1 LLSTCSKRERGKE
14 KLELFLPYLFLCC
27 PTPRRAEPFA
37 HASKP
42 KAHQITKNTGNPK
55 LLLPILP
62 KKSSLPSQTAV
73 QPYGAFV
80 DIGAASDGLVHISHL
95 STEFVSSVA
104 DVVSQGQAVSVR
116 VLSVDAATG
125 KIALSMVPEGEERS
139 SRGGGGGG
147 RRDFN
152 NDGGGDFAAGGEV
165 KRGKVASAGK
175 RTGGVARERRP
186 DLTVT
191 KGQKVSGKVA
201 RAVAYG
207 VFVELAGEDGVQG
220 FLHSEQYG
228 ETPASALEVGAEL
241 AEILVLNVD
250 AKRRRVDLTLRS
262 AEELA
267 AEAEIAAKG
276 ANAGAPV
283 PAGASPFGAAFA
295 RAGLTKE
302 AFGGSSSA
310 SSSAAGAAPKAAA
323 AVVEAPAAAKEEEKE
338 EEPAA
343 AAPAADD
350 EAEAEAESKNAEASA
365 TVTAA
370 PAAVVEAAPAK
381 EAAPVPAAAAASS
394 SPPAAAASSAGGISA
409 VVVKALREKSGAG
422 MMDCKK
428 ALAECGGDVD
438 AAAEYLRKKGLAS
451 ADKKASRVA
460 AEGEVASYIHA
471 GARLGVLLEVNC
483 ETDFVARGEK
493 FRELVADLAMQVA
506 AFPDVVAVSV
516 DDVSEELKQKETEI
530 ESGKEDILSKPE
542 NMRAKIVEGR
552 VAKTVKTMALL
563 EQPFIKD
570 SNKTVDTAIR
580 EAVAALGEKISMRRF
595 ERFELGE
602 GLEKKEVDLAK
613 DVAEQTAALEAA
625 AAAKKAAAAE
635 AAAAAVPAEAEEEKK
650 ESKPVVAVSAAVVK
664 ALREKSGA
672 GMMDCKKA
680 LGECGGDVDA
690 AAEYLRKKGLAS
702 ADKKASRAATEGAIG
717 SYIHAGSALGV
728 LVEVNYETDFVAR
741 GEKFQELVADLAMQV
756 AACPTVSVVSAS
768 DYPAELL
775 EKERAIESAK
785 EDLASKPENIRAK
798 IVDGRVAKIAG
809 EAALLEQP
817 FIKDSTTTV
826 GEHIKAAVASIGEN
840 IQVRRFARYNLGEGI
855 EKRSDDFA
863 AEVAAQTGGV

>member
-1 LLSTCSKRERGKE
+1 MEAGPIEGMKLRLTKTLKTSK
-14 KLELFLPYLFLCC
+14 
-27 PTPRRAEPFA
+27 
-37 HASKP
+37 
-42 KAHQITKNTGNPK
+42 
-55 LLLPILP
+55 
-62 KKSSLPSQTAV
+62 KKKKKQTAV

-125 KIALSMVPEGEERS
+125 KIALSMVPEGEEK
-139 SRGGGGGG
+139 SRGGGG

-152 NDGGGDFAAGGEV
+152 NRDGGEAGLSGGGDAP

-191 KGQKVSGKVA
+191 KGQKVKGKVA

-207 VFVELAGEDGVQG
+207 VFVELEGEDGVQG

-228 ETPASALEVGAEL
+228 ETPASALEIGAEVPEL
-241 AEILVLNVD
+241 LVLNVD

-283 PAGASPFGAAFA
+283 PAGASAFGAAFA
-295 RAGLTKE
+295 RAGLSKE
-302 AFGGSSSA
+302 AFGGSLSK
-310 SSSAAGAAPKAAA
+310 AAAAAPKAAA
-323 AVVEAPAAAKEEEKE
+323 AVVEAPAAADT
-338 EEPAA
+338 
-343 AAPAADD
+343 AADSS
-350 EAEAEAESKNAEASA
+350 EAESKNAEASA
-365 TVTAA
+365 TATAA

-381 EAAPVPAAAAASS
+381 EAAPAAAAAASA
-394 SPPAAAASSAGGISA
+394 PAVASAGSISA

-460 AEGEVASYIHA
+460 AEGEVAAYIHA

-506 AFPDVVAVSV
+506 ACPDVVAVSV
-516 DDVSEELKQKETEI
+516 DDVSEDLKRKETEI

-580 EAVAALGEKISMRRF
+580 EAVAALGEKISVRRF

-602 GLEKKEVDLAK
+602 GLEKKEADLAK

-635 AAAAAVPAEAEEEKK
+635 AAAAAAAPKEEAEAAPA
-650 ESKPVVAVSAAVVK
+650 KPVVAVSAAVVK
-664 ALREKSGA
+664 TLREKSGA

-680 LGECGGDVDA
+680 LAECGGDVDA

-728 LVEVNYETDFVAR
+728 LIEVNCETDFVAR

-756 AACPTVSVVSAS
+756 AACPSVSVVSAS
-768 DYPAELL
+768 DYPADLL

-798 IVDGRVAKIAG
+798 IVEGRVAKIAG

-817 FIKDSTTTV
+817 FIKESTTTV

-840 IQVRRFARYNLGEGI
+840 IQVRRFVRYNLGEGI

>member
-1 LLSTCSKRERGKE
+1 MEAGPIEGMKLRLTKTLKTSK
-14 KLELFLPYLFLCC
+14 
-27 PTPRRAEPFA
+27 
-37 HASKP
+37 
-42 KAHQITKNTGNPK
+42 
-55 LLLPILP
+55 
-62 KKSSLPSQTAV
+62 KKKRKQTAV

-125 KIALSMVPEGEERS
+125 KIALSMVPEGEEK
-139 SRGGGGGG
+139 SRGGGG

-152 NDGGGDFAAGGEV
+152 NRDGGEAGLSGGGDAP

-191 KGQKVSGKVA
+191 KGQKVKGKVA

-207 VFVELAGEDGVQG
+207 VFVELEGEDGVQG

-228 ETPASALEVGAEL
+228 EPPASALEIGAEVPEL
-241 AEILVLNVD
+241 LVLNVD

-283 PAGASPFGAAFA
+283 PAGASAFGAAFA
-295 RAGLTKE
+295 RAGLSKE
-302 AFGGSSSA
+302 AFGGSLSK
-310 SSSAAGAAPKAAA
+310 AAAAAPKAAA
-323 AVVEAPAAAKEEEKE
+323 AVVEAPAAADT
-338 EEPAA
+338 
-343 AAPAADD
+343 AADSS
-350 EAEAEAESKNAEASA
+350 EAESKNAEASA
-365 TVTAA
+365 TATAA

-381 EAAPVPAAAAASS
+381 EAAPAAAAAASA
-394 SPPAAAASSAGGISA
+394 PAVASAGSISA

-460 AEGEVASYIHA
+460 AEGEVAAYIHA

-506 AFPDVVAVSV
+506 ACPDVVAVSV
-516 DDVSEELKQKETEI
+516 DDVSEDLKRKETEI

-580 EAVAALGEKISMRRF
+580 EAVAALGEKISVRRF

-602 GLEKKEVDLAK
+602 GLEKKEADLAK

-635 AAAAAVPAEAEEEKK
+635 AAAAAAAPKEEAEAAPA
-650 ESKPVVAVSAAVVK
+650 KPVVAVSAAVVK
-664 ALREKSGA
+664 TLREKSGA

-680 LGECGGDVDA
+680 LAECGGDVDA

-728 LVEVNYETDFVAR
+728 LIEVNCETDFVAR

-756 AACPTVSVVSAS
+756 AACPSVSVVSAS
-768 DYPAELL
+768 DYPADLL

-798 IVDGRVAKIAG
+798 IVEGRVAKIAG

-817 FIKDSTTTV
+817 FIKESTTTV

-840 IQVRRFARYNLGEGI
+840 IQVRRFVRYNLGEGI

>member
-1 LLSTCSKRERGKE
+1 MEAGPIEGMKLRLTKTLKTSK
-14 KLELFLPYLFLCC
+14 
-27 PTPRRAEPFA
+27 
-37 HASKP
+37 
-42 KAHQITKNTGNPK
+42 
-55 LLLPILP
+55 
-62 KKSSLPSQTAV
+62 KKKKKQTAV

-125 KIALSMVPEGEERS
+125 KIALSMVPEGEEK
-139 SRGGGGGG
+139 SRGGGG

-152 NDGGGDFAAGGEV
+152 NRDGGEAGLSGGGDAP

-191 KGQKVSGKVA
+191 KGQKVKGKVA

-207 VFVELAGEDGVQG
+207 VFVELEGEDGVQG

-228 ETPASALEVGAEL
+228 ETPASALEIGAEVPEL
-241 AEILVLNVD
+241 LVLNVD

-283 PAGASPFGAAFA
+283 PAGASAFGAAFA
-295 RAGLTKE
+295 RAGLSKE
-302 AFGGSSSA
+302 AFGGSLSK
-310 SSSAAGAAPKAAA
+310 AAAAAPKAAA
-323 AVVEAPAAAKEEEKE
+323 AVVEAPAAADT
-338 EEPAA
+338 
-343 AAPAADD
+343 AADSS
-350 EAEAEAESKNAEASA
+350 EAESKNAEASA
-365 TVTAA
+365 TATAA

-381 EAAPVPAAAAASS
+381 EAAPAAAAAASA
-394 SPPAAAASSAGGISA
+394 PAVASAGSISA

-428 ALAECGGDVD
+428 ALAECGGAVD

-460 AEGEVASYIHA
+460 AEGEVAAYIHA

-506 AFPDVVAVSV
+506 ACPDVVAVSV
-516 DDVSEELKQKETEI
+516 DDVSEDLKRKETEI

-580 EAVAALGEKISMRRF
+580 EAVAALGEKISVRRF

-602 GLEKKEVDLAK
+602 GLEKKEADLAK

-635 AAAAAVPAEAEEEKK
+635 AAAAAAAPKEEAEAAPA
-650 ESKPVVAVSAAVVK
+650 KPVVAVSAAVVK
-664 ALREKSGA
+664 TLREKSGA

-680 LGECGGDVDA
+680 LAECGGDVDA

-728 LVEVNYETDFVAR
+728 LIEVNCETDFVAR

-756 AACPTVSVVSAS
+756 AACPSVSVVSAS
-768 DYPAELL
+768 DYPADLL

-798 IVDGRVAKIAG
+798 IVEGRVAKIAG

-817 FIKDSTTTV
+817 FIKESTTTV

-840 IQVRRFARYNLGEGI
+840 IQVRRFVRYNLGEGI

>member
-1 LLSTCSKRERGKE
+1 MQKTSTTER
-14 KLELFLPYLFLCC
+14 
-27 PTPRRAEPFA
+27 
-37 HASKP
+37 
-42 KAHQITKNTGNPK
+42 TKTEQK
-55 LLLPILP
+55 T
-62 KKSSLPSQTAV
+62 KKQTAV

-104 DVVSQGQAVSVR
+104 DIVQQGQAVSVR
-116 VLSVDAATG
+116 VLSVDTSTG

-139 SRGGGGGG
+139 RGGGGG

-152 NDGGGDFAAGGEV
+152 NDGGDFSGGDAP

-186 DLTVT
+186 DLTIT
-191 KGQKVSGKVA
+191 KGQKVKGKVA

-207 VFVELAGEDGVQG
+207 VFVELDGEDGLQG

-228 ETPASALEVGAEL
+228 ETPASALEIGAEV
-241 AEILVLNVD
+241 AELLVLNVD
-250 AKRRRVDLTLRS
+250 PKRRRVDLTLRS

-310 SSSAAGAAPKAAA
+310 
-323 AVVEAPAAAKEEEKE
+323 PA
-338 EEPAA
+338 AA
-343 AAPAADD
+343 AAPAAIVEAAPAAAAVEAAPAAVE
-350 EAEAEAESKNAEASA
+350 EAEAEAPAAAEADDSSEAESKNAEASA
-365 TVTAA
+365 TATAA

-381 EAAPVPAAAAASS
+381 EAAAAAASS
-394 SPPAAAASSAGGISA
+394 TSPPAAASAAGGISA

-428 ALAECGGDVD
+428 ALAECGGDVA

-506 AFPDVVAVSV
+506 ACPDVVAVSV
-516 DDVSEELKQKETEI
+516 DDVSEDLKKKETEI

-580 EAVAALGEKISMRRF
+580 EAVAALGEKISVRRF

-602 GLEKKEVDLAK
+602 GLEKKEADLAK
-613 DVAEQTAALEAA
+613 EVAEQTAALEAA
-625 AAAKKAAAAE
+625 AAAKRAAAAE
-635 AAAAAVPAEAEEEKK
+635 AAAAAPAEEVK
-650 ESKPVVAVSAAVVK
+650 EDAPAKPVVAVSAAVVK
-664 ALREKSGA
+664 ALRDKSGA

-680 LGECGGDVDA
+680 LAECGGDVDS
-690 AAEYLRKKGLAS
+690 AAEFLRKKGLAS

-728 LVEVNYETDFVAR
+728 LVEVNCETDFVAR
-741 GEKFQELVADLAMQV
+741 GERFQELVADLAMQV
-756 AACPTVSVVSAS
+756 AACPSVSVVSAA
-768 DYPAELL
+768 DFPAEVL
-775 EKERAIESAK
+775 ERERAIEMKK
-785 EDLASKPENIRAK
+785 EDLASKPEAIRAK

-809 EAALLEQP
+809 EAALLEQA
-817 FIKDSTTTV
+817 FIKDPSTTV
-826 GEHIKAAVASIGEN
+826 GDYIKAAVASIGEN
-840 IQVRRFARYNLGEGI
+840 IQVRRFARFNLGEGI
-855 EKRSDDFA
+855 EKKSDDFA

>member
-1 LLSTCSKRERGKE
+1 MEAGPIEGMKLRLTKTLKTSK
-14 KLELFLPYLFLCC
+14 
-27 PTPRRAEPFA
+27 
-37 HASKP
+37 
-42 KAHQITKNTGNPK
+42 
-55 LLLPILP
+55 
-62 KKSSLPSQTAV
+62 KKKKKQTAV

-125 KIALSMVPEGEERS
+125 KIALSMVPEGEEK
-139 SRGGGGGG
+139 SRGGGG

-152 NDGGGDFAAGGEV
+152 NRDGGEAGLSGGGDAP

-191 KGQKVSGKVA
+191 KGQKVKGKVA

-207 VFVELAGEDGVQG
+207 VFVELEGEDGVQG

-228 ETPASALEVGAEL
+228 ETPASALEIGAEVPEL
-241 AEILVLNVD
+241 LVLNVD

-283 PAGASPFGAAFA
+283 PAGASAFGAAFA
-295 RAGLTKE
+295 RAGLSKE
-302 AFGGSSSA
+302 AFGGSLSK
-310 SSSAAGAAPKAAA
+310 AAAAAPKAAA
-323 AVVEAPAAAKEEEKE
+323 AVVEAPAAADT
-338 EEPAA
+338 
-343 AAPAADD
+343 AADSS
-350 EAEAEAESKNAEASA
+350 EAESKNAEASA
-365 TVTAA
+365 TATAA

-381 EAAPVPAAAAASS
+381 EAAPAAAAAASA
-394 SPPAAAASSAGGISA
+394 PAVASAGSISA

-460 AEGEVASYIHA
+460 AEGEVAAYIHA

-506 AFPDVVAVSV
+506 ACPDVVAVSV
-516 DDVSEELKQKETEI
+516 DDVSEDLKRKETEI

-580 EAVAALGEKISMRRF
+580 EAVAALGEKISVRRF

-602 GLEKKEVDLAK
+602 GLEKKEADLAK

-635 AAAAAVPAEAEEEKK
+635 AAAAAAAPKEEAEAAPA
-650 ESKPVVAVSAAVVK
+650 KPVVAVSAAVVK
-664 ALREKSGA
+664 TLREKTGA

-680 LGECGGDVDA
+680 LAECGGDVDA

-728 LVEVNYETDFVAR
+728 LIEVNCETDFVAR

-756 AACPTVSVVSAS
+756 AACPSVSVVSAS
-768 DYPAELL
+768 DYPADLL

-798 IVDGRVAKIAG
+798 IVEGRVAKIAG

-817 FIKDSTTTV
+817 FIKESTTTV

-840 IQVRRFARYNLGEGI
+840 IQVRRFVRYNLGEGI

>member
-1 LLSTCSKRERGKE
+1 M
-14 KLELFLPYLFLCC
+14 
-27 PTPRRAEPFA
+27 
-37 HASKP
+37 
-42 KAHQITKNTGNPK
+42 
-55 LLLPILP
+55 
-62 KKSSLPSQTAV
+62 
-73 QPYGAFV
+73 
-80 DIGAASDGLVHISHL
+80 HISHL

-125 KIALSMVPEGEERS
+125 KIALSMVPEGEEK
-139 SRGGGGGG
+139 SRGGGG

-152 NDGGGDFAAGGEV
+152 NRDGGEAGLSGGGDAP

-191 KGQKVSGKVA
+191 KGQKVKGKVA

-207 VFVELAGEDGVQG
+207 VFVELEGEDGVQG

-228 ETPASALEVGAEL
+228 ETPASALEIGAEVPEL
-241 AEILVLNVD
+241 LVLNVD

-283 PAGASPFGAAFA
+283 PAGASAFGAAFA
-295 RAGLTKE
+295 RAGLSKE
-302 AFGGSSSA
+302 AFGGSLSK
-310 SSSAAGAAPKAAA
+310 AAAAAPKAAA
-323 AVVEAPAAAKEEEKE
+323 AVVEAPAAADT
-338 EEPAA
+338 
-343 AAPAADD
+343 AADSS
-350 EAEAEAESKNAEASA
+350 EAESKNAEASA
-365 TVTAA
+365 TA

-381 EAAPVPAAAAASS
+381 EAAPAAAAAASA
-394 SPPAAAASSAGGISA
+394 PAVASAGSISA

-460 AEGEVASYIHA
+460 AEGEVAAYIHA

-506 AFPDVVAVSV
+506 ACPDVVAVSV
-516 DDVSEELKQKETEI
+516 DDVSEDLKRQETEI

-580 EAVAALGEKISMRRF
+580 EAVAALGEKISVRRF

-602 GLEKKEVDLAK
+602 GLEKKEADLAK

-635 AAAAAVPAEAEEEKK
+635 AAAAAAAPKEEAEAAPA
-650 ESKPVVAVSAAVVK
+650 KPVVAVSAAVVK
-664 ALREKSGA
+664 TLREKSGA

-680 LGECGGDVDA
+680 LAECGGDVDA

-728 LVEVNYETDFVAR
+728 LIEVNCETDFVAR

-756 AACPTVSVVSAS
+756 AACPSVSVVSAS
-768 DYPAELL
+768 DYPADLL

-798 IVDGRVAKIAG
+798 IVEGRVAKIAG

-817 FIKDSTTTV
+817 FIKESTTTV

-840 IQVRRFARYNLGEGI
+840 IQVRRFVRYNLGEGI

>member
-1 LLSTCSKRERGKE
+1 MEAGPIEGMKLRLTKTLKTSK
-14 KLELFLPYLFLCC
+14 
-27 PTPRRAEPFA
+27 
-37 HASKP
+37 
-42 KAHQITKNTGNPK
+42 
-55 LLLPILP
+55 
-62 KKSSLPSQTAV
+62 KKKKKQTAV

-125 KIALSMVPEGEERS
+125 KISLSMVPEGEEK
-139 SRGGGGGG
+139 SRGGGG

-152 NDGGGDFAAGGEV
+152 NRDGGEAGLSGGGDAP

-191 KGQKVSGKVA
+191 KGQKVKGKVA

-207 VFVELAGEDGVQG
+207 VFVELEGEDGVQG

-228 ETPASALEVGAEL
+228 ETPASALEIGAEVPEL
-241 AEILVLNVD
+241 LVLNVD

-283 PAGASPFGAAFA
+283 PAGASAFGAAFA
-295 RAGLTKE
+295 RAGLSKE
-302 AFGGSSSA
+302 AFGGSLSK
-310 SSSAAGAAPKAAA
+310 AAAAAPKAAA
-323 AVVEAPAAAKEEEKE
+323 AVVEAPAAADT
-338 EEPAA
+338 
-343 AAPAADD
+343 AADSS
-350 EAEAEAESKNAEASA
+350 EAESKNAEASA
-365 TVTAA
+365 TATAA

-381 EAAPVPAAAAASS
+381 EAAPAAAAAASA
-394 SPPAAAASSAGGISA
+394 PAVASAGSISA

-460 AEGEVASYIHA
+460 AEGEVAAYIHA

-506 AFPDVVAVSV
+506 ACPDVVAVSV
-516 DDVSEELKQKETEI
+516 DDVSEDLKRKETEI

-580 EAVAALGEKISMRRF
+580 EAVAALGEKISVRRF

-602 GLEKKEVDLAK
+602 GLEKKEADLAK

-635 AAAAAVPAEAEEEKK
+635 AAAAAAAPKEEAEAAPA
-650 ESKPVVAVSAAVVK
+650 KPVVAVSAAVVK
-664 ALREKSGA
+664 TLREKSGA

-680 LGECGGDVDA
+680 LAECGGDVDA

-728 LVEVNYETDFVAR
+728 LIEVNCETDFVAR

-756 AACPTVSVVSAS
+756 AACPSVSVVSAS
-768 DYPAELL
+768 DYPADLL

-798 IVDGRVAKIAG
+798 IVEGRVAKIAG

-817 FIKDSTTTV
+817 FIKESTTTV

-840 IQVRRFARYNLGEGI
+840 IQVRRFVRYNLGEGI

>member
-1 LLSTCSKRERGKE
+1 MEAGPIEGMKLRQTKTLKTSK
-14 KLELFLPYLFLCC
+14 
-27 PTPRRAEPFA
+27 
-37 HASKP
+37 
-42 KAHQITKNTGNPK
+42 
-55 LLLPILP
+55 
-62 KKSSLPSQTAV
+62 KKKKKQTAV

-125 KIALSMVPEGEERS
+125 KIALSMVPEGEEK
-139 SRGGGGGG
+139 SRGGGG

-152 NDGGGDFAAGGEV
+152 NRDGGEAGLSGGGDAP

-191 KGQKVSGKVA
+191 KGQKVKGKVA

-207 VFVELAGEDGVQG
+207 VFVELEGEDGVQG

-228 ETPASALEVGAEL
+228 ETPASALEIGAEVPEL
-241 AEILVLNVD
+241 LVLNVD

-283 PAGASPFGAAFA
+283 PAGASAFGAAFA
-295 RAGLTKE
+295 RAGLSKE
-302 AFGGSSSA
+302 AFGGSLSK
-310 SSSAAGAAPKAAA
+310 AAAAAPKAAA
-323 AVVEAPAAAKEEEKE
+323 AVVEAPAAADT
-338 EEPAA
+338 
-343 AAPAADD
+343 AADSS
-350 EAEAEAESKNAEASA
+350 EAESKNAEASA
-365 TVTAA
+365 TATAA

-381 EAAPVPAAAAASS
+381 EAAPAAAAAASA
-394 SPPAAAASSAGGISA
+394 PAVASAGSISA

-460 AEGEVASYIHA
+460 AEGEVAAYIHA

-506 AFPDVVAVSV
+506 ACPDVVAVSV
-516 DDVSEELKQKETEI
+516 DDVSEDLKRKETEI

-580 EAVAALGEKISMRRF
+580 EAVAALGEKISVRRF

-602 GLEKKEVDLAK
+602 GLEKKEADLAK

-635 AAAAAVPAEAEEEKK
+635 AAAAAAAPKEEAEAAPA
-650 ESKPVVAVSAAVVK
+650 KPVVAVSAAVVK
-664 ALREKSGA
+664 TLREKSGA

-680 LGECGGDVDA
+680 LAECGGDVDA

-728 LVEVNYETDFVAR
+728 LIEVNCETDFVAR

-756 AACPTVSVVSAS
+756 AACPSVSVVSAS
-768 DYPAELL
+768 DYPADLL

-798 IVDGRVAKIAG
+798 IVEGRVAKIAG

-817 FIKDSTTTV
+817 FIKESTTTV

-840 IQVRRFARYNLGEGI
+840 IQVRRFVRYNLGEGI

>member
-1 LLSTCSKRERGKE
+1 M
-14 KLELFLPYLFLCC
+14 
-27 PTPRRAEPFA
+27 
-37 HASKP
+37 
-42 KAHQITKNTGNPK
+42 
-55 LLLPILP
+55 
-62 KKSSLPSQTAV
+62 
-73 QPYGAFV
+73 
-80 DIGAASDGLVHISHL
+80 HISHL
-95 STEFVSSVA
+95 STEFVSNVG
-104 DVVSQGQAVSVR
+104 DVVSQGQDVSVR
-116 VLSVDAATG
+116 VLSFDASTG
-125 KIALSMVPEGEERS
+125 KIALSMVPEGEER
-139 SRGGGGGG
+139 GGRGGGG

-152 NDGGGDFAAGGEV
+152 NSNDNGGGGDFAAGGTGGDSP

-175 RTGGVARERRP
+175 RTGGVARERKP
-186 DLTVT
+186 DLTLT
-191 KGQKVSGKVA
+191 KGQKVKGKIA
-201 RAVAYG
+201 RAVTYG
-207 VFVELAGEDGVQG
+207 VFVELEGEDGVQG
-220 FLHSEQYG
+220 FLHSAQYG
-228 ETPASALEVGAEL
+228 ETPASALEVGAEV
-241 AEILVLNVD
+241 AELLVLGVD

-267 AEAEIAAKG
+267 AEAEVAAKG
-276 ANAGAPV
+276 AKAGAPV
-283 PAGASPFGAAFA
+283 PAGASPLGAAFA
-295 RAGLTKE
+295 RAGLSKE
-302 AFGGSSSA
+302 AFGGS
-310 SSSAAGAAPKAAA
+310 GEAAPEAAAAAAA
-323 AVVEAPAAAKEEEKE
+323 AVVEAAQTAATD
-338 EEPAA
+338 AA
-343 AAPAADD
+343 AAAAAAVVEAAQTAATDAAAADND
-350 EAEAEAESKNAEASA
+350 AEAESKNAEASA
-365 TVTAA
+365 TATAA
-370 PAAVVEAAPAK
+370 APAAAAVVEAAPAR
-381 EAAPVPAAAAASS
+381 EAAPAASTPAAAA
-394 SPPAAAASSAGGISA
+394 GGSISA

-428 ALAECGGDVD
+428 ALAECSGDVD

-460 AEGEVASYIHA
+460 AEGEVATYIHA

-506 AFPDVVAVSV
+506 ACPDVVAVSV
-516 DDVSEELKQKETEI
+516 DDVSEELKRKETEI

-570 SNKTVDTAIR
+570 SNKTVDMAIR
-580 EAVAALGEKISMRRF
+580 EAVAALGEKISVRRF

-602 GLEKKEVDLAK
+602 GLEKKEADLAK

-635 AAAAAVPAEAEEEKK
+635 AAAAAAAPAAEGEAAPA
-650 ESKPVVAVSAAVVK
+650 KPVVAVSAAVVK

-680 LGECGGDVDA
+680 LAECGGDIAA

-728 LVEVNYETDFVAR
+728 LIEVNCETDFVAR
-741 GEKFQELVADLAMQV
+741 GDRFQELVSDLAMQV
-756 AACPTVSVVSAS
+756 AACPSVSVVAAS
-768 DYPAELL
+768 DYPAGLL
-775 EKERAIESAK
+775 ERERAIESAK

-798 IVDGRVAKIAG
+798 IVEGRVAKIAS

-826 GEHIKAAVASIGEN
+826 GEHIKAAVASIVEN
-840 IQVRRFARYNLGEGI
+840 IQVRRFARFNLGEGI
-855 EKRSDDFA
+855 EKKSDDFA

>member
-1 LLSTCSKRERGKE
+1 M
-14 KLELFLPYLFLCC
+14 
-27 PTPRRAEPFA
+27 
-37 HASKP
+37 
-42 KAHQITKNTGNPK
+42 
-55 LLLPILP
+55 
-62 KKSSLPSQTAV
+62 
-73 QPYGAFV
+73 
-80 DIGAASDGLVHISHL
+80 
-95 STEFVSSVA
+95 
-104 DVVSQGQAVSVR
+104 
-116 VLSVDAATG
+116 LSVDAATG
-125 KIALSMVPEGEERS
+125 KIALSMVPEGEDK
-139 SRGGGGGG
+139 SRGGGG

-152 NDGGGDFAAGGEV
+152 NRDGGEAGLSGGGDAP

-191 KGQKVSGKVA
+191 KGQKVKGKVA

-207 VFVELAGEDGVQG
+207 VFVELEGEDGVQG

-228 ETPASALEVGAEL
+228 ETPASALEIGAEVPEL
-241 AEILVLNVD
+241 LVLNVD

-283 PAGASPFGAAFA
+283 PAGASAFGAAFA
-295 RAGLTKE
+295 RAGLSKE
-302 AFGGSSSA
+302 AFGGSLSK
-310 SSSAAGAAPKAAA
+310 AAAAAPKAAA
-323 AVVEAPAAAKEEEKE
+323 AVVEAPAAADT
-338 EEPAA
+338 
-343 AAPAADD
+343 AADSS
-350 EAEAEAESKNAEASA
+350 EAESKNAEASA
-365 TVTAA
+365 TATAA

-381 EAAPVPAAAAASS
+381 EAAPAAAAAASA
-394 SPPAAAASSAGGISA
+394 PAVASAGSISA

-460 AEGEVASYIHA
+460 AEGEVAAYIHA

-506 AFPDVVAVSV
+506 ACPDVVAVSV
-516 DDVSEELKQKETEI
+516 DDVSEDLKRKETEI

-580 EAVAALGEKISMRRF
+580 EAVAALGEKISVRRF

-602 GLEKKEVDLAK
+602 GLEKKEADLAK

-635 AAAAAVPAEAEEEKK
+635 AAAAAAAPKEEAEAAPA
-650 ESKPVVAVSAAVVK
+650 KPVVAVSAAVVK
-664 ALREKSGA
+664 TLREKSGA

-680 LGECGGDVDA
+680 LAECGGDVDA

-728 LVEVNYETDFVAR
+728 LIEVNCETDFVAR

-756 AACPTVSVVSAS
+756 AACPSVSVVSAS
-768 DYPAELL
+768 DYPADLL

-798 IVDGRVAKIAG
+798 IVEGRVAKIAG

-817 FIKDSTTTV
+817 FIKESTTTV

-840 IQVRRFARYNLGEGI
+840 IQVRRFVRYNLGEGI

>member
-1 LLSTCSKRERGKE
+1 MEAGPIEGMKLRLTKTLKTSK
-14 KLELFLPYLFLCC
+14 
-27 PTPRRAEPFA
+27 
-37 HASKP
+37 
-42 KAHQITKNTGNPK
+42 
-55 LLLPILP
+55 
-62 KKSSLPSQTAV
+62 KKKKKQTAV

-125 KIALSMVPEGEERS
+125 KIALSMVPEGEEK
-139 SRGGGGGG
+139 SRGGGG

-152 NDGGGDFAAGGEV
+152 NRDGGEAGLSGGGDAP

-191 KGQKVSGKVA
+191 QGQKVKGKVA

-207 VFVELAGEDGVQG
+207 VFVELEGEDGVQG

-228 ETPASALEVGAEL
+228 ETPASALEIGAEVPEL
-241 AEILVLNVD
+241 LVLNVD

-283 PAGASPFGAAFA
+283 PAGASAFGAAFA
-295 RAGLTKE
+295 RAGLSKE
-302 AFGGSSSA
+302 AFGGSLSK
-310 SSSAAGAAPKAAA
+310 AAAAAPKAAA
-323 AVVEAPAAAKEEEKE
+323 AVVEAPAAADT
-338 EEPAA
+338 
-343 AAPAADD
+343 AADSS
-350 EAEAEAESKNAEASA
+350 EAESKNAEASA
-365 TVTAA
+365 TATAA

-381 EAAPVPAAAAASS
+381 EAAPAAAAAASA
-394 SPPAAAASSAGGISA
+394 PAVASAGSISA

-460 AEGEVASYIHA
+460 AEGEVAAYIHA

-506 AFPDVVAVSV
+506 ACPDVVAVSV
-516 DDVSEELKQKETEI
+516 DDVSEDLKRKETEI

-580 EAVAALGEKISMRRF
+580 EAVAALGEKISVRRF

-602 GLEKKEVDLAK
+602 GLEKKEADLAK

-635 AAAAAVPAEAEEEKK
+635 AAAAAAAPKEEAEAAPA
-650 ESKPVVAVSAAVVK
+650 KPVVAVSAAVVK
-664 ALREKSGA
+664 TLREKSGA

-680 LGECGGDVDA
+680 LAECGGDVDA

-728 LVEVNYETDFVAR
+728 LIEVNCETDFVAR

-756 AACPTVSVVSAS
+756 AACPSVSVVSAS
-768 DYPAELL
+768 DYPADLL

-798 IVDGRVAKIAG
+798 IVEGRVAKIAG

-817 FIKDSTTTV
+817 FIKESTTTV

-840 IQVRRFARYNLGEGI
+840 IQVRRFVRYNLGEGI

>member
-1 LLSTCSKRERGKE
+1 MPRALPAANPNEVEQHWPLINQSLNK
-14 KLELFLPYLFLCC
+14 KL
-27 PTPRRAEPFA
+27 
-37 HASKP
+37 K
-42 KAHQITKNTGNPK
+42 QINN
-55 LLLPILP
+55 
-62 KKSSLPSQTAV
+62 KKQTAV

-104 DVVSQGQAVSVR
+104 DIVQQGQAVSVR
-116 VLSVDAATG
+116 VLSVDASTG

-139 SRGGGGGG
+139 RGGGG

-152 NDGGGDFAAGGEV
+152 NDNSSGGGGGDFSGSGGGEV

-186 DLTVT
+186 DLTIT
-191 KGQKVSGKVA
+191 KGQKVKGKVA

-207 VFVELAGEDGVQG
+207 VFVELDGEDGLQG

-228 ETPASALEVGAEL
+228 ETPASALEIGAEVPEL
-241 AEILVLNVD
+241 LVLNVD

-267 AEAEIAAKG
+267 AEAEIATKG
-276 ANAGAPV
+276 AQAGAPV

-295 RAGLTKE
+295 RAGLLKE
-302 AFGGSSSA
+302 SFGGSSA
-310 SSSAAGAAPKAAA
+310 AAPAPAADAAA
-323 AVVEAPAAAKEEEKE
+323 AVVEA
-338 EEPAA
+338 
-343 AAPAADD
+343 APAAVEAEPEP
-350 EAEAEAESKNAEASA
+350 EAEAEARVADAADNSSEAESKNAEASA

-370 PAAVVEAAPAK
+370 APAAAAVVEAVPAK
-381 EAAPVPAAAAASS
+381 EAAAAPAAAAPSTPA
-394 SPPAAAASSAGGISA
+394 PAAAAPAAGGISA

-493 FRELVADLAMQVA
+493 FRELVSDLAMQVA

-516 DDVSEELKQKETEI
+516 DDVSDELKRKETEI

-570 SNKTVDTAIR
+570 SNKTVDVAIR
-580 EAVAALGEKISMRRF
+580 EAVAALGEKISVRRF
-595 ERFELGE
+595 TRFELGE
-602 GLEKKEVDLAK
+602 GLEKKESDLAK
-613 DVAEQTAALEAA
+613 EVAEQTAALEAA

-635 AAAAAVPAEAEEEKK
+635 AAAAAPVE
-650 ESKPVVAVSAAVVK
+650 ESKEEDAAPAKVVVAVSAAVVK

-728 LVEVNYETDFVAR
+728 LVEVNCETDFVAR
-741 GEKFQELVADLAMQV
+741 GERFQELVADLAMQV
-756 AACPTVSVVSAS
+756 AACPSVSVVSAS
-768 DYPAELL
+768 EYPAELL
-775 EKERAIESAK
+775 EKERAIEMLK
-785 EDLASKPENIRAK
+785 EDLQSKPENIRAK

-817 FIKDSTTTV
+817 FIKDPTTTV

-840 IQVRRFARYNLGEGI
+840 IQVRRFSRYNLGEGI

>member
-1 LLSTCSKRERGKE
+1 MEAGPIEGMKLRLTKTQKTSK
-14 KLELFLPYLFLCC
+14 
-27 PTPRRAEPFA
+27 
-37 HASKP
+37 
-42 KAHQITKNTGNPK
+42 
-55 LLLPILP
+55 
-62 KKSSLPSQTAV
+62 KKKKKQTAV

-125 KIALSMVPEGEERS
+125 KIALSMVPEGEEK
-139 SRGGGGGG
+139 SRGGGG

-152 NDGGGDFAAGGEV
+152 NRDGGEAGLSGGGDAP

-191 KGQKVSGKVA
+191 KGQKVKGKVA

-207 VFVELAGEDGVQG
+207 VFVELEGEDGVQG

-228 ETPASALEVGAEL
+228 ETPASALEIGAEVPEL
-241 AEILVLNVD
+241 LVLNVD

-283 PAGASPFGAAFA
+283 PAGASAFGAAFA
-295 RAGLTKE
+295 RAGLSKE
-302 AFGGSSSA
+302 AFGGSLSK
-310 SSSAAGAAPKAAA
+310 AAAAAPKAAA
-323 AVVEAPAAAKEEEKE
+323 AVVEAPAAADT
-338 EEPAA
+338 
-343 AAPAADD
+343 AADSS
-350 EAEAEAESKNAEASA
+350 EAESKNAEASA
-365 TVTAA
+365 TATAA

-381 EAAPVPAAAAASS
+381 EAAPAAAAAASA
-394 SPPAAAASSAGGISA
+394 PAVASAGSISA

-460 AEGEVASYIHA
+460 AEGEVAAYIHA

-506 AFPDVVAVSV
+506 ACPDVVAVSV
-516 DDVSEELKQKETEI
+516 DDVSEDLKRKETEI

-580 EAVAALGEKISMRRF
+580 EAVAALGEKISVRRF

-602 GLEKKEVDLAK
+602 GLEKKEADLAK

-635 AAAAAVPAEAEEEKK
+635 AAAAAAAPKEEAEAAPA
-650 ESKPVVAVSAAVVK
+650 KPVVAVSAAVVK
-664 ALREKSGA
+664 TLREKSGA

-680 LGECGGDVDA
+680 LAECGGDVDA

-728 LVEVNYETDFVAR
+728 LIEVNCETDFVAR

-756 AACPTVSVVSAS
+756 AACPSVSVVSAS
-768 DYPAELL
+768 DYPADLL

-798 IVDGRVAKIAG
+798 IVEGRVAKIAG

-817 FIKDSTTTV
+817 FIKESTTTV

-840 IQVRRFARYNLGEGI
+840 IQVRRFVRYNLGEGI

>member
-1 LLSTCSKRERGKE
+1 M
-14 KLELFLPYLFLCC
+14 
-27 PTPRRAEPFA
+27 
-37 HASKP
+37 
-42 KAHQITKNTGNPK
+42 
-55 LLLPILP
+55 
-62 KKSSLPSQTAV
+62 
-73 QPYGAFV
+73 
-80 DIGAASDGLVHISHL
+80 
-95 STEFVSSVA
+95 
-104 DVVSQGQAVSVR
+104 
-116 VLSVDAATG
+116 LSVDAATG
-125 KIALSMVPEGEERS
+125 KIALSMVPEGEEK
-139 SRGGGGGG
+139 SRGGGG

-152 NDGGGDFAAGGEV
+152 NRDGGEAGLSGGGDAP

-191 KGQKVSGKVA
+191 KGQKVKGKVA

-207 VFVELAGEDGVQG
+207 VFVELEGEDGVQG

-228 ETPASALEVGAEL
+228 ETPASALEIGAEVPEL
-241 AEILVLNVD
+241 LVLNVD

-283 PAGASPFGAAFA
+283 PAGASAFGAAFA
-295 RAGLTKE
+295 RAGLSKE
-302 AFGGSSSA
+302 AFGGSLSK
-310 SSSAAGAAPKAAA
+310 AAAAAPKAAA
-323 AVVEAPAAAKEEEKE
+323 AVVEAPAAADT
-338 EEPAA
+338 
-343 AAPAADD
+343 AADSS
-350 EAEAEAESKNAEASA
+350 EAESKNAEASA
-365 TVTAA
+365 TATAA

-381 EAAPVPAAAAASS
+381 EAAPAAAAAASA
-394 SPPAAAASSAGGISA
+394 PAVASAGSISA

-460 AEGEVASYIHA
+460 AEGEVAAYIHA

-506 AFPDVVAVSV
+506 ACPDVVAVSV
-516 DDVSEELKQKETEI
+516 DDVSEDLKRKETEI

-580 EAVAALGEKISMRRF
+580 EAVAALGEKISVRRF

-602 GLEKKEVDLAK
+602 GLEKKEADLAK

-635 AAAAAVPAEAEEEKK
+635 AAAAAAAPKEEAEAAPA
-650 ESKPVVAVSAAVVK
+650 KPVVAVSAAVVK
-664 ALREKSGA
+664 TLREKSGA

-680 LGECGGDVDA
+680 LAECGGDVDA

-728 LVEVNYETDFVAR
+728 LIEVNCETDFVAR

-756 AACPTVSVVSAS
+756 AACPSVSVVSAS
-768 DYPAELL
+768 DYPADLL

-798 IVDGRVAKIAG
+798 IVEGRVAKIAG

-817 FIKDSTTTV
+817 FIKESTTTV

-840 IQVRRFARYNLGEGI
+840 IQVRRFVRYNLGEGI

>member
-1 LLSTCSKRERGKE
+1 MEAGPIEGMKLRLTKTLKTSK
-14 KLELFLPYLFLCC
+14 
-27 PTPRRAEPFA
+27 
-37 HASKP
+37 
-42 KAHQITKNTGNPK
+42 
-55 LLLPILP
+55 
-62 KKSSLPSQTAV
+62 KKKKKQTAV

-125 KIALSMVPEGEERS
+125 KIALSMVPEGEEK
-139 SRGGGGGG
+139 SRGGGG

-152 NDGGGDFAAGGEV
+152 NRDGGEAGLSGGGDAPT
-165 KRGKVASAGK
+165 RGKVASAGK

-191 KGQKVSGKVA
+191 KGQKVKGKVA

-207 VFVELAGEDGVQG
+207 VFVELEGEDGVQG

-228 ETPASALEVGAEL
+228 ETPASALEIGAEVPEL
-241 AEILVLNVD
+241 LVLNVD

-283 PAGASPFGAAFA
+283 PAGASAFGAAFA
-295 RAGLTKE
+295 RAGLSKE
-302 AFGGSSSA
+302 AFGGSLSK
-310 SSSAAGAAPKAAA
+310 AAAAAPKAAA
-323 AVVEAPAAAKEEEKE
+323 AVVEAPAAADT
-338 EEPAA
+338 
-343 AAPAADD
+343 AADSS
-350 EAEAEAESKNAEASA
+350 EAESKNAEASA
-365 TVTAA
+365 TATAA

-381 EAAPVPAAAAASS
+381 EAAPAAAAAASA
-394 SPPAAAASSAGGISA
+394 PAVASAGSISA

-460 AEGEVASYIHA
+460 AEGEVAAYIHA

-506 AFPDVVAVSV
+506 ACPDVVAVSV
-516 DDVSEELKQKETEI
+516 DDVSEDLKRKETEI

-580 EAVAALGEKISMRRF
+580 EAVAALGEKISVRRF

-602 GLEKKEVDLAK
+602 GLEKKEADLAK

-635 AAAAAVPAEAEEEKK
+635 AAAAAAAPKEEAEAAPA
-650 ESKPVVAVSAAVVK
+650 KPVVAVSAAVVK
-664 ALREKSGA
+664 TLREKSGA

-680 LGECGGDVDA
+680 LAECGGDVDA

-728 LVEVNYETDFVAR
+728 LIEVNCETDFVAR

-756 AACPTVSVVSAS
+756 AACPSVSVVSAS
-768 DYPAELL
+768 DYPADLL

-798 IVDGRVAKIAG
+798 IVEGRVAKIAG

-817 FIKDSTTTV
+817 FIKESTTTV

-840 IQVRRFARYNLGEGI
+840 IQVRRFVRYNLGEGI